1 MSPFVRVHVAT
12 DPAGASVV
20 LADGSPACDETP
32 CAIEAARGE
41 TLVLRA
47 KLGKRKGRVAITP
60 TEDETVLIE
69 LKAPKK
75 QVAKPQ
81 AQPQPKR
88 ARSSAP
94 RSSDLKVPE
103 WAQ

>member
-1 MSPFVRVHVAT
+1 MVVDTEV
-12 DPAGASVV
+12 ASVV
-20 LADGSPACDETP
+20 LADGSLACDDTP
-32 CAIEAARGE
+32 CAVEAARGE

-60 TEDETVLIE
+60 TQDETVFIE

-75 QVAKPQ
+75 PVAKPQ
-81 AQPQPKR
+81 AQQQPKR